1 MRRHLILCAILA
13 CPASALAQ
21 EAPLLG
27 LRVIVAPT
35 GPIWLGQ
42 HVGVTAI
49 LRTPTRFATPPLFPE
64 PALRGR
70 AVVLPNGSTTP
81 GSERESGTS
90 YVLLQHRYDVFPL
103 QAGSLD
109 FPALRMELPVA
120 GADGAVQRASA
131 TSGLLRIEVRL
142 PPGTQDPAMLVTA
155 PSLRL
160 DAGMDGD
167 PTRVMV
173 GEAITRRVMLTASD
187 TSAMLLPPMP
197 WAAPDGMRVY
207 PNPPRLSDSSDRGVL
222 SAVREDSAAFVPQ
235 RPGRY
240 RLPAASFQWFNPQDS
255 QMRRIDVPALVVE
268 AIAAA
273 PAPPPPRRWSG
284 AALLAL
290 AVLAGGTATCLAYR
304 HRLGAW
310 LARHR
315 PGRATPESQAF
326 SDLLRA
332 CRQDQAPQACAAL
345 LRWSVLAIPAGERP
359 TLRHLACLSTT
370 PELETEGARLA
381 DHCFARPR
389 AQDEKPDGITPP
401 PWSGHDLLAA
411 ARRARR
417 RLHATPRSFPTRRS
431 LPPLN
436 PESTP
441 PLAPRVTLPGWAR

>member
-1 MRRHLILCAILA
+1 MRSPLILCAILA
-13 CPASALAQ
+13 CPVSALAQ

-27 LRVIVAPT
+27 LRVMAAPT

-49 LRTPTRFATPPLFPE
+49 LRTPNRFAAPPTFPE
-64 PALRGR
+64 PALQGR

-81 GSERESGTS
+81 GSEREGGTS

-120 GADGAVQRASA
+120 DADGTARRAAAASEK
-131 TSGLLRIEVRL
+131 LRIEVRL
-142 PPGTQDPAMLVTA
+142 PPGTQDPALLVTA
-155 PSLRL
+155 PALHLDTRL
-160 DAGMDGD
+160 DGD
-167 PTRVMV
+167 PTRLAV
-173 GEAITRRVMLTASD
+173 GEAITRHVTLTARD

-197 WAAPDGMRVY
+197 WAAPDGVRLY

-240 RLPAASFQWFNPQDS
+240 RLPAASFQWFNPQDG

-273 PAPPPPRRWSG
+273 PAPEADHRRPG
-284 AALLAL
+284 FVLPVLALLA
-290 AVLAGGTATCLAYR
+290 AGAACLAYR
-304 HRLGAW
+304 RRLGAW

-315 PGRATPESQAF
+315 PGRTTPEAQAF
-326 SDLLRA
+326 ADLLRA
-332 CRQDQAPQACAAL
+332 CRQGQAAQACAAL
-345 LRWSVLAIPAGERP
+345 LRWNVLAIPAGERP
-359 TLRHLACLSTT
+359 TLRHLACLTTT
-370 PELETEGARLA
+370 PELETEGTRLA
-381 DHCFARPR
+381 EHCFARPLGR
-389 AQDEKPDGITPP
+389 DQPPGETAP
-401 PWSGHDLLAA
+401 PWSGHGLLTA

-417 RLHATPRSFPTRRS
+417 RLRTTPRGFPARRG

-441 PLAPRVTLPGWAR
+441 TPAPRVTLPGWAR